1 MEFTFHILGEW
12 NILSHFESHT
22 GISHTALGNT
32 FVGLT
37 LAHFPEEVKM
47 IRSVPARFEIPWNSP
62 TKGSGC
68 PSSVVHGLLTLTLLP
83 WMTTSLGS
91 LSTNSEQ

>member
-1 MEFTFHILGEW
+1 M
-12 NILSHFESHT
+12 SHFESHT

-83 WMTTSLGS
+83 CMTTSLGS